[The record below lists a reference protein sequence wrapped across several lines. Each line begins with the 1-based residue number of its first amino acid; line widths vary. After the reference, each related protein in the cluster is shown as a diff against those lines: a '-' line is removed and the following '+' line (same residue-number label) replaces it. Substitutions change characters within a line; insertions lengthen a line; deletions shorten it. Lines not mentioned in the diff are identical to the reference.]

1 MSTRVENSTIP
12 FHIARAYGQA
22 GPSRVAAPNRADGV
36 ADIASIGRV
45 APSDRSDISAG
56 SAKLGELVAAVVPG
70 RAEFGAVA
78 TNSPVSAAKSAPTS
92 PGGSTALGADRLPFY
107 RRPSDQNEV
116 AVAIR
121 LGRSVD
127 VSG

>member
-1 MSTRVENSTIP
+1 MSTRVETGTIP

-22 GPSRVAAPNRADGV
+22 GPARVAASTQADGV
-36 ADIASIGRV
+36 ADIAPIGRV
-45 APSDRSDISAG
+45 APADRADINAG

-70 RAEFGAVA
+70 RAQFGVA
-78 TNSPVSAAKSAPTS
+78 TTNSSAAAAQGVPTS